1 MHDDAQRRRPA
12 ALELFD
18 TRRSRAYIWPETAL
32 FTCFEERPIGD
43 QDDGR
48 PEMKRAQFAVG
59 VAAGLAMCLTLSQAP
74 VTAQAARTGKATAPA
89 SGHRTA
95 WGDPDLQGIWTGS
108 TITPLERPAKFAD
121 KKFLTEAEAAQLE
134 KDAVADQVDRPPKAG
149 DPGTYNQIW
158 FDPSS
163 KVLPDRRTSLIIDP
177 PDGRIPYTPDG
188 AKAQELAR
196 QSYGR
201 GDYSTWFGLDT
212 GERCITDGPPI
223 YFSGYNNNY
232 QIVQSRGYVS
242 ILHELYRELRVI
254 PVDGQPVSNV
264 PALDGNPRGHWDG
277 DTLVVESAH
286 FRELEGSRWAD
297 AWRAV
302 RRSTRLVERF
312 RRVDAHTIDYQF
324 TWEDPAMFTRP
335 WTAAYPLSND
345 QRSRGVTSGQLY
357 EYACHEGNYALG
369 NILRGAR
376 MAEAARQ
383 KPSR

>member
-1 MHDDAQRRRPA
+1 MRRLLFRLGAPA
-12 ALELFD
+12 GL
-18 TRRSRAYIWPETAL
+18 
-32 FTCFEERPIGD
+32 
-43 QDDGR
+43 
-48 PEMKRAQFAVG
+48 
-59 VAAGLAMCLTLSQAP
+59 VAAIGLAPTPLTGQAP
-74 VTAQAARTGKATAPA
+74 TAARGTARA
-89 SGHRTA
+89 AGGAGTFRTA
-95 WGDPDLQGIWTGS
+95 WGDPDLEGIWTGS
-108 TITPLERPAKFAD
+108 TITPLERPAKFAG
-121 KKFLTEAEAAQLE
+121 KPHLTEAEAAQLE
-134 KDAVADQVDRPPKAG
+134 KEALADQVDRPPRAG
-149 DPGTYNQIW
+149 DPGTYNQVW

-254 PVDGQPVSNV
+254 PVDGQPVSNI

-277 DTLVVESAH
+277 DTLVVESAR
-286 FRELEGSRWAD
+286 FRELETSRWAD

-324 TWEDPAMFTRP
+324 TWEDPAMFARP

-357 EYACHEGNYALG
+357 EYACHEGNYALV

-376 MAEAARQ
+376 MAEAASR